1 MTDSEATQQSPGTD
15 PDPSADQTTANIE
28 DPDSSADQAA
38 RIEEAG
44 EEGVAADYETRLR
57 EFDDVDSVPIVSV
70 PVQSSELERSDLE
83 VQSPSSQS
91 E

>member
-1 MTDSEATQQSPGTD
+1 MMTDSEATQQSPGTD
-15 PDPSADQTTANIE
+15 LDSSADQTTANIE
-28 DPDSSADQAA
+28 EPDSSADAA
-38 RIEEAG
+38 SIEEAG

-70 PVQSSELERSDLE
+70 PVQSSELEQSDLE

-91 E
+91 G